1 VPNLEQPEQAPSSGQ
16 VVLTQAQYDELK
28 RKAGEPSAQPD
39 PTVPKKKIE
48 WGFLLVLLFLLSFV
62 VPVFGWLIFILPVFG
77 VMAVF
82 GIFRDARFNS
92 HGATRAN
99 PLVLIFKIVASVV
112 IGAILVIGCFV
123 AFIMLLFAANPDARG
138 S

>member
-48 WGFLLVLLFLLSFV
+48 WGFLLV
-62 VPVFGWLIFILPVFG
+62 LPVFG